1 MFLAGQKVGK
11 YQIIRSLGSGG
22 FGAVFLAKDTWL
34 NILVAIKVPHKQ
46 TIELFKLLKEP
57 RLQAALNH
65 PNIVRMIAAEKE
77 EKVFF
82 MVMEYIKGQSLEK
95 VLDEKKILNWP
106 AATEYVL
113 QIVSAVSH
121 AHANKIVHRDLRPSN
136 IMISDK
142 DGKLKITDFGTSVWL
157 NNVPYASTRIGSPP
171 YMAPEQFQGKATF
184 RSDIYSIGCVYY
196 EMLLGRPPIFDPDP
210 FKILEKAK
218 QGKIT
223 PPRLKNTSIPKEI
236 DGIIM
241 RCLCSRIE
249 DRYQSPD
256 EIEKEIS
263 RFKGKDIKKTEIDDI
278 RRRIQ
283 ARENRMNHLCWNCRR
298 PLPHKTPQCPYC
310 GEKVEIR

>member
-46 TIELFKLLKEP
+46 TVELFKLLKEP

-65 PNIVRMIAAEKE
+65 ANIVRMIAAEKTD
-77 EKVFF
+77 KIFF
-82 MVMEYIKGQSLEK
+82 MVMEYIKGRSLEK
-95 VLDEKKILNWP
+95 VLDEKKVLDWP
-106 AATEYVL
+106 QATEYIQ

-121 AHANKIVHRDLRPSN
+121 AHASKIVHRDLRPSN
-136 IMISDK
+136 IMLADN
-142 DGKLKITDFGTSVWL
+142 DGKVKITDFGTSVWL

-196 EMLLGRPPIFDPDP
+196 EMLIGRPPIFDPDP

-223 PPRLKNTSIPKEI
+223 PPRMRNTSIPKEI
-236 DGIIM
+236 DRIIM
-241 RCLCSRIE
+241 RCLSSQVE
-249 DRYQSPD
+249 NRYQTP
-256 EIEKEIS
+256 EGITKELS
-263 RFKGKDIKKTEIDDI
+263 RFKGKDAKKTEIEDI

-283 ARENRMNHLCWNCRR
+283 ARESRINHQCWNCRR
-298 PLPHKTPQCPYC
+298 PLPYKATQCPYC
-310 GEKVEIR
+310 GEKVEIL